1 MNKYFKILL
10 LFAGVFVWS
19 SCEDRDRLDV
29 DAIEVPAGYALSA
42 GTSTGFY
49 NSSVAYD
56 QGASWLSGT
65 YDVRFNKGDR
75 LYDNVIIVVVVVTAM
90 QVVQNLPTGP
100 ASSRVATMVLALM
113 VLPHRSFI
121 SPERMVRSSRIT
133 DVSSTIRLSMAC
145 ALKAS

>member
-1 MNKYFKILL
+1 MNKYVKILL

-75 LYDNVIIVVVVVTAM
+75 LYDNVKNA
-90 QVVQNLPTGP
+90 NENGHGGGLGP
-100 ASSRVATMVLALM
+100 VYAGYSCGS
-113 VLPHRSFI
+113 
-121 SPERMVRSSRIT
+121 
-133 DVSSTIRLSMAC
+133 
-145 ALKAS
+145 